1 MKRFVVLCAV
11 LALAPWVSPAA
22 HAQAVQNQVIPGT
35 QVRLTLMNGLSSS
48 VAHSGDPFTAIV
60 AEPVFAGNTMILP
73 AGAIIHGTITTVERP
88 KFFSMFRGGA
98 AMNLKFDSIEVE
110 SRLFPA
116 KMSILSIYEGGPA
129 ASKQRKDVKTVEG
142 EEVTENH
149 SVKTDV
155 EDVAI
160 GTAGGSTVGLIFSH
174 VLRGTVFGLVGG
186 TAYVMAKKGK
196 DIDLPAQTGMLVRMD
211 SAVALPSS
219 LMHNASYTTGN

>member
-1 MKRFVVLCAV
+1 MKRIVVLCAV
-11 LALAPWVSPAA
+11 LSFALWMSPAA
-22 HAQAVQNQVIPGT
+22 HAQANTVIPGT
-35 QVRLTLMNGLSSS
+35 QVRLTLTNGLSSN

-60 AEPVFAGNTMILP
+60 AEPVFSGNTMILP
-73 AGAIIHGTITTVERP
+73 AGAVIHGTVTTVDRP
-88 KFFSMFRGGA
+88 KWFSMFRGGA

-116 KMSILSIYEGGPA
+116 KMSILSIYSGGTEA
-129 ASKQRKDVKTVEG
+129 TKQRKDIKAVEG
-142 EEVTENH
+142 EMVTENH

-196 DIDLPAQTGMLVRMD
+196 DVELPAQTGMLVRMD
-211 SAVALPSS
+211 SSVALPSS

>member
-11 LALAPWVSPAA
+11 FTFALWLSPAA
-22 HAQAVQNQVIPGT
+22 HAQANQVIPGT
-35 QVRLTLMNGLSSS
+35 QVRLTLTNGLSSN

-60 AEPVFAGNTMILP
+60 AEPVFSGNTMILP
-73 AGAIIHGTITTVERP
+73 AGAVIHGTVTTVDRP
-88 KFFSMFRGGA
+88 KWFSMFRGGA

-116 KMSILSIYEGGPA
+116 KMSILSIYSGGTDTT
-129 ASKQRKDVKTVEG
+129 KQRKDIKAVEG
-142 EEVTENH
+142 EMVTENH

-196 DIDLPAQTGMLVRMD
+196 DVELPAQTGMLVRMD
-211 SAVALPSS
+211 SSVALPST